1 MADKIKG
8 EGLILYVH
16 DGELYRPV
24 ACLTS
29 NSLDTELGVIE
40 AQTKCAPGV
49 TETQAGTF
57 SYTLSADAI
66 AIDTTSVGGDDTK
79 ASHDYLLGVQQ
90 SKEKVNWKMD
100 SGSGTGVSALVYYG
114 NGILTALGLA
124 APAGDEFATFT
135 LTINGSGA
143 IVKVDPITP

>member
-16 DGELYRPV
+16 DGALYRPV

-29 NSLDTELGVIE
+29 NSLDTESGIIE

-49 TETQAGTF
+49 VEKQAGIF

-66 AIDTTSVGGDDTK
+66 AIDTTSVSGDDTK
-79 ASHDYLLGVQQ
+79 ASHDYLLELQQ
-90 SKEKVNWKMD
+90 AKTTIDWKMD
-100 SGSGTGVSALVYYG
+100 SGSQDLTYYGTG
-114 NGILTALGLA
+114 IITTLGLA

-135 LTINGSGA
+135 LTIDGSGSIA
-143 IVKVDPITP
+143 TTDPLTPSL

>member
-16 DGELYRPV
+16 DGSIYRPV

-29 NSLDTELGVIE
+29 NSLDTELGIIE

-49 TETQAGTF
+49 IEKQAGIF

-79 ASHDYLLGVQQ
+79 ASHDYLLSVQQ
-90 SKEKVNWKMD
+90 AKTQVNWKMD
-100 SGSGTGVSALVYYG
+100 SGSTSLTYFG
-114 NGILTALGLA
+114 NGIITSLGLE
-124 APAGDEFATFT
+124 APAGDEFASFS
-135 LTINGSGA
+135 LTIDGSGA
-143 IVKVDPITP
+143 ITTTDPLSPSL

>member
-8 EGLILYVH
+8 EELLLYVN
-16 DGELYRPV
+16 DGALYRPV

-57 SYTLSADAI
+57 SYTLTADAI

-79 ASHDYLLGVQQ
+79 ASHDYLLGLQQ
-90 SKEKVNWKMD
+90 SKLKVNWKMD
-100 SGSGTGVSALVYYG
+100 SGSTGLIYYG
-114 NGILTALGLA
+114 QGILTSLGLE
-124 APAGDEFATFT
+124 APAGDEFATFS

-143 IVKVDPITP
+143 ISTNDPLAPSV

>member
-16 DGELYRPV
+16 DGALYRPV

-49 TETQAGTF
+49 TETQAGIF
-57 SYTLSADAI
+57 SYTLTADAI

-79 ASHDYLLGVQQ
+79 ASHDYLLGLQQ
-90 SKEKVNWKMD
+90 AKTNVNWKMN
-100 SGSGTGVSALVYYG
+100 SGSTDLAYYG
-114 NGILTALGLA
+114 NGILTSLGLE
-124 APAGDEFATFT
+124 APAGDEFATFS
-135 LTINGSGA
+135 LTINGSGG
-143 IVKVDPITP
+143 ITTSDPLAPSV

>member
-16 DGELYRPV
+16 DGALYRPV

-29 NSLDTELGVIE
+29 NSLDSELGVIE
-40 AQTKCAPGV
+40 AQTKCNPGV
-49 TETQAGTF
+49 TETQAGIF
-57 SYTLSADAI
+57 SYTISADAI

-79 ASHDYLLGVQQ
+79 ASHDYLLDIQM
-90 SKEKVNWKMD
+90 SKVNVNWKMD
-100 SGSGTGVSALVYYG
+100 SGSTDLTYYG
-114 NGILTALGLA
+114 NGIITSLGLE

-135 LTINGSGA
+135 LTINGSGG
-143 IVKVDPITP
+143 ISKTDPLLPSV

>member
-16 DGELYRPV
+16 DGALYRPV

-40 AQTKCAPGV
+40 AQTKCSPGV

-57 SYTLSADAI
+57 SYTLTADAI

-79 ASHDYLLGVQQ
+79 ASHDYLLGLQQ
-90 SKEKVNWKMD
+90 AKTDVNWRMN
-100 SGSGTGVSALVYYG
+100 SGSTDLTYYG
-114 NGILTALGLA
+114 NGILTSLGLE
-124 APAGDEFATFT
+124 APAGDEFATFS
-135 LTINGSGA
+135 LTINGSGG
-143 IVKVDPITP
+143 ISTTDPLAPSV